1 MYVRSELLPR
11 NRIRKNAS
19 DPDRY
24 SCGHTVTTANGV
36 VYGATMRGIAYGF
49 DALSGE
55 VLWSYD
61 LGAGAQGGISIIDG
75 TAYVGFGGGGPPD
88 LKPTLVGGITAF
100 SLPEG

>member
-1 MYVRSELLPR
+1 MVLCMEQRCEGSRTDSTPSAARSP
-11 NRIRKNAS
+11 
-19 DPDRY
+19 
-24 SCGHTVTTANGV
+24 
-36 VYGATMRGIAYGF
+36 
-49 DALSGE
+49 
-55 VLWSYD
+55 WSYD